1 MSKEQRAEVVRDLL
15 AKVRAAYAKQDW
27 ETVRALHTTL
37 SEMKPGRGILAEA
50 GYMAVG
56 AAIAGNN
63 RRAAR
68 KVLATLF
75 ENDYPRAVHYEFLAR
90 ACLDLKKYG
99 NAARAS
105 ARAEALQ
112 TEEAAAKGGSGPEGT
127 ASRS

>member
-1 MSKEQRAEVVRDLL
+1 MSNEQRGEVVRDLL

-27 ETVRALHTTL
+27 ETVRALHTMI

-56 AAIAGNN
+56 AAVAGNN

-68 KVLATLF
+68 KVLATLL
-75 ENDYPRAVHYEFLAR
+75 ENDYPKAVHYEFLAR
-90 ACLDLKKYG
+90 ACLDLKQYG

-112 TEEAAAKGGSGPEGT
+112 AEEAAAKGERSEST
-127 ASRS
+127 ASR